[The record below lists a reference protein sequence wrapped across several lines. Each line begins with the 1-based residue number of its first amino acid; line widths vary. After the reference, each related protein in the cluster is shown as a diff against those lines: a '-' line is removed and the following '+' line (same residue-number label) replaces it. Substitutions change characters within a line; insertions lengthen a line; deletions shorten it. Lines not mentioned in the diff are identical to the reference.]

1 MRKLTM
7 MAVAVMGMSL
17 GYPVAEAKEPQK
29 ETQAQPRQGP
39 TDAEIDEAHRM
50 NKEYDA
56 RKAAEKARAQS
67 QGPTDAE
74 IDEAHQMNKEYDARK
89 AAEKARAQ
97 SQGPTD
103 AEIDEAHRMNKEF
116 DARKARAGIK
126 TQEVQGK
133 VQSVSGSALTIR
145 MPSKLNRK
153 MDFKTDEQS
162 KVVKDSQ
169 AATLTELKE
178 GDEVRVSYQ
187 IVGKERI
194 VVSVDAQKEG
204 SSPSEPAKKP

>member
-1 MRKLTM
+1 MRKRM
-7 MAVAVMGMSL
+7 MTAVAVMGVSL
-17 GYPVAEAKEPQK
+17 GYPAAEAKAPQQ
-29 ETQAQPRQGP
+29 EMQAQPQQGPTDAEIDEAHRMNKEYDARKAAEKTQAQGP

-56 RKAAEKARAQS
+56 RKAAEKARAQA
-67 QGPTDAE
+67 P
-74 IDEAHQMNKEYDARK
+74 
-89 AAEKARAQ
+89 
-97 SQGPTD
+97 GPTD
-103 AEIDEAHRMNKEF
+103 AEIDEAHRMNKEY
-116 DARKARAGIK
+116 DARKARAGLK
-126 TQEVQGK
+126 THEVEGK

-162 KVVKDSQ
+162 KVEKDSQ
-169 AATLTELKE
+169 AAALTELKE

-204 SSPSEPAKKP
+204 SGTEPAKKP